1 MFGFLVFVFDQYA
14 WLKKI
19 TERNSA
25 LGWQGPSHRQALSG
39 LLLRVQGPRLLLD
52 VVWLCLCPRYVCS
65 PVFLPSLMAVSRSGM
80 KDLREVGL
88 LS

>member
-1 MFGFLVFVFDQYA
+1 MLLSGRAPVTD
-14 WLKKI
+14 
-19 TERNSA
+19 R
-25 LGWQGPSHRQALSG
+25 PLSG

-52 VVWLCLCPRYVCS
+52 IVWLCLCPRYVCS

-80 KDLREVGL
+80 KDPREVGL